1 MKATPYQLVAKPA
14 KAQANENEPT
24 ERKGQQMRA
33 NARPR
38 KPIDWE
44 VVRGML
50 FVLATQHEI
59 VTYLG
64 ISTDTLHKRCKR
76 ELGVSFTELAEQ
88 KRQET
93 KIQLRKAQLAVA
105 LDPKHRSH
113 GTMLIWLGK
122 QYLGQNEKKQLTG
135 KNNGPIQVERSERQM
150 SDEQLE
156 RELRAYLAGGKDAAA
171 VTNSARE
178 VSPAGNASFGRS
190 KSSS

>member
-1 MKATPYQLVAKPA
+1 MGS
-14 KAQANENEPT
+14 
-24 ERKGQQMRA
+24 R
-33 NARPR
+33 RPR

-44 VVRGML
+44 IVKGML
-50 FVLATQHEI
+50 FVLATQQEI
-59 VTYLG
+59 SAYVGVAIETLHTRCKKELG
-64 ISTDTLHKRCKR
+64 I
-76 ELGVSFTELAEQ
+76 SFTELSEQ

-122 QYLGQNEKKQLTG
+122 QYLGQREKQQLMG
-135 KNNGPIQVERSERQM
+135 KNNGPIQVEHAERLM

-171 VTNSARE
+171 VTNASGEGTGESHRS
-178 VSPAGNASFGRS
+178 SPRS
-190 KSSS
+190 KPAKAE

>member
-1 MKATPYQLVAKPA
+1 
-14 KAQANENEPT
+14 
-24 ERKGQQMRA
+24 MRTG
-33 NARPR
+33 RPR

-44 VVRGML
+44 IVKGML
-50 FVLATQHEI
+50 FVLATQQEI
-59 VTYLG
+59 ASYIGVA
-64 ISTDTLHKRCKR
+64 IDTLHTRCKK
-76 ELGVSFTELAEQ
+76 ELGISFTELSEQ

-122 QYLGQNEKKQLTG
+122 QYLGQREKQQLTG
-135 KNNGPIQVERSERQM
+135 KNNGPIQVDHAERLI

-171 VTNSARE
+171 VAPVTGEAAGESYP
-178 VSPAGNASFGRS
+178 SPPRG
-190 KSSS
+190 KSPKTE